1 MNQLPVDKMM
11 NQYNAAAD
19 IIASTQGWEKPDLF
33 IVEKAIVIAVKTGVN
48 LSSLNSSLIPQ
59 FSVNARLLGENSS
72 FSMDPKKDP
81 PDWYPPMFPNTI
93 VSVPEIGEIV
103 LILKENTA
111 RSDKGWWIGRA
122 NDTDQISLKLAGS
135 QYTASG
141 NTPMEKYGLPFD
153 VSGVNKGSKQKSSYA
168 HRVRWQM
175 PARLG
180 DVFIQGRSGSFL
192 RNSYNPNY
200 GPLDKPGVLEMGI
213 LKDKAYGETKS
224 AQVGVTETKTIHLAN
239 ARPSDLGPRTTK
251 VTVNEKDKI
260 PTDTQGGFV
269 EERTNIIANLAGD
282 IYNISTAV
290 DAQPKLH
297 KQVLGE
303 KLNSYLEEQDILLS
317 EVMESLKGLTQ
328 IVEVLFNAYMDH
340 THAIP
345 EINID
350 IPDKEVEFNDVINR
364 GMRLEPREPIKV
376 FVPGAEVSIPSS
388 GGRSYQRTVMTPRGP
403 QVVTETVAGRPGGTV
418 RIPSK
423 FVTVPQP
430 PKPVNLGYRSEKRTK
445 KVEFEKI
452 TIGGSTNPRMTT
464 TIQSDQATA
473 RVQTDLNEM
482 DDKFLTAKNS
492 FIELIDKLNDN
503 LSKRQYIN

>member
-1 MNQLPVDKMM
+1 MNQLPVEKMLTEFTHE
-11 NQYNAAAD
+11 AD
-19 IIASTQGWEKPDLF
+19 VLASAENWVTPSLF
-33 IVEKAIVIAVKTGVN
+33 IVEKAIVIAVKTGIN
-48 LSSLNSSLIPQ
+48 MNTTNAALIPQ
-59 FSVNARLLGENSS
+59 FSVNARTLGENSS
-72 FSMDPKKDP
+72 FSLNPEQDM
-81 PDWYPPMFPNTI
+81 PDWYPPLFSNTI
-93 VSVPEIGEIV
+93 VSVPEVGEVV
-103 LILKENTA
+103 LILKENTSQ
-111 RSDKGWWIGRA
+111 SDKGWWIGRI

-135 QYTASG
+135 QVVDASS
-141 NTPMEKYGLPFD
+141 MEKYGLPFSVAD
-153 VSGVNKGSKQKSSYA
+153 VNKKSKQKSSWAGSVKY
-168 HRVRWQM
+168 QM

-200 GPLDKPGVLEMGI
+200 GPVDKPGVLEMGI
-213 LKDKAYGETKS
+213 LLNKPYGPTKTPS
-224 AQVGVTETKTIHLAN
+224 VGKCKTKTIHLAD
-239 ARPSDLGPRTTK
+239 AKPSNLGPRVNK
-251 VTVNEKDKI
+251 VTVNDVDRITIDDE
-260 PTDTQGGFV
+260 GGFY
-269 EERTNIIANLAGD
+269 ESRKNIIANFADD
-282 IYNISTAV
+282 IYNVSTAK
-290 DAQPKLH
+290 DAELLLH

-303 KLNSYLEEQDILLS
+303 KLNNYLEEQDILLS
-317 EVMESLKGLTQ
+317 EVMESLKGFAQT
-328 IVEVLFNAYMDH
+328 VEVLFNAYMDH

-464 TIQSDQATA
+464 TVQSDQATA

-482 DDKFLTAKNS
+482 DDKFLAAKNN
-492 FIELIDKLNDN
+492 FISLIDKLSDN
-503 LSKRQYIN
+503 LSKRNYLN